1 MSQGLRELQP
11 YDLSAELEGAI
22 LPVLVDQL
30 KARGAGHCM
39 RISDLDAELM
49 VRLCGRL
56 RAEAPSATVVVLTNG
71 VQGSVPEGLAVTS
84 TKLVELRNPLS
95 DGTLRPPLLVF
106 VPNNVRAA
114 AEDSF
119 GVATFEE
126 LDVGDVY
133 EQLRERLVADAPASL
148 RGSLVECLRRL
159 TDSAEP
165 WPFADAVAV
174 TRFLLTAKVNGADSE
189 SYGGAL
195 YEFGLVPDFELFSD
209 PARAPA
215 RIVRNKE
222 CVGKITW
229 SSRSER
235 GRVLELGLSKRAFR
249 NQLGDFLAEAGV
261 EDPRTWTR
269 RIVLDRNLWPLA
281 FNRWEFED
289 GGEDPDAVFIGDVT
303 TDLPKVEEDTED
315 EKLSQLIGQQ
325 ILPLGGAGLK
335 KFSIHFRVDPYPAK
349 VQGLAKFVIQVVS
362 KEQGPVGLARSKA
375 VWKGTT
381 QNATVSFSKLN
392 KVEWDEGWHF
402 VRVLAQTEDGDL
414 IPLVDEGG
422 APLPWAPD
430 DSPPGVAR
438 PNESDLFYVLPD
450 GEVDVE
456 PPQRAVHRESSLSH
470 AQLRLQFTA
479 LLDDR
484 DPGSIRP
491 TSVQWAER
499 KPGGRAVGSEMI
511 EAKFGREGTLH
522 IPVSR
527 MLKVT
532 EQRILAAP
540 DGPLSWRVSIKLGVA
555 GSSTGERAQWPE
567 GPVARAF
574 LEARAR
580 YFEAVRSGS
589 SELVTQ
595 AADLRSFRDL
605 VSSYASS
612 YLALVQHVNRR
623 TETSE
628 PIETQR
634 ALSDLRRVLAV
645 DSVFLSISDH
655 RDRRREATLVS
666 PTHPLRA
673 LWLAT
678 WAELGATWLEAAKAA
693 PKEFAVATRDAL
705 LRNLAPISYPPVLP
719 TESGYVLTAVDNLNP
734 FWTLYS
740 PSNEDDP
747 RGLVGDVCAAFGLPE
762 PGINGALIDGA
773 YLASRVRRYLL
784 QHPYVRTLVI
794 NAFNAGRGVVLADM
808 LLELQKEP
816 AFGDLRYNVRLFV
829 PDPEAPG
836 VGESLADLLSPTAS
850 VAAREADAFSTPTE
864 NHLRPKLRL
873 AIRPTTEFRASPD
886 MHSAH
891 LSLLFDVF
899 PSEDVGATRA
909 TLREASSPVHGLIQ
923 DFHTEYRED
932 ESAVAWRRQP
942 RHGLAAPLASAEELT
957 DLLASLS
964 ATLSS
969 TTATVA
975 TGQTGLDLRPTI
987 TLALDAEDRALLHQV
1002 HEVSDW
1008 VLTLDR
1014 NMGIEFF
1021 DHGGRAGRPDY
1032 LIDHSPDVVG
1042 SFGHRLVIT
1051 SRSVA
1056 ELEAILRPVLEA
1068 HRLQAEGRHA
1078 VAILEQLRS
1087 LSGRLALKLIS
1098 SPTQRSEA
1106 LGLALSRMYLEH
1118 QGVFEN
1124 QIVVPLDAHLELYR
1138 ALKEHS
1144 DELGDEVSFK
1154 RTDLAL
1160 FDLDVARRL
1169 ITCRLVEVK
1178 SYNQVG
1184 DLGAYNQLK
1193 DSIAEQIRQSEEV
1206 LSYHFDSHRTSV
1218 DRPDRLPKTRELVTL
1233 LEFYLDRAERYGVAS
1248 PAAAEEPASFSE
1260 RSRAATA
1267 SCSREA
1273 L

>member
-11 YDLSAELEGAI
+11 YDLSAELERAI

-39 RISDLDAELM
+39 RLSDLDAELM

-56 RAEAPSATVVVLTNG
+56 RAEVPSATVVVLTNG

-133 EQLRERLVADAPASL
+133 EQLRERIVADAPASL

-159 TDSAEP
+159 TDSGEP

-195 YEFGLVPDFELFSD
+195 YELGLVPDFELFSD

-215 RIVRNKE
+215 RIVRNRE

-235 GRVLELGLSKRAFR
+235 GRVLQLGLSERAFR
-249 NQLGDFLAEAGV
+249 NQLGNFLAEAGV

-289 GGEDPDAVFIGDVT
+289 GGEEPDAVFIGDVT
-303 TDLPKVEEDTED
+303 TDLSNVEEDAED

-335 KFSIHFRVDPYPAK
+335 KFSVRFRVDPHPAK

-375 VWKGTT
+375 LWKSTT

-414 IPLVDEGG
+414 IPLVDESG
-422 APLPWAPD
+422 ALLPWAPD
-430 DSPPGVAR
+430 DSAPGVAR

-456 PPQRAVHRESSLSH
+456 SPQRAVQRESSLSH

-499 KPGGRAVGSEMI
+499 KPRGRTVGAEMI
-511 EAKFGREGTLH
+511 EAKFGREGALH

-527 MLKVT
+527 TLKVT

-555 GSSTGERAQWPE
+555 GSSTGEQAQWPE

-595 AADLRSFRDL
+595 AADLQSLRDL

-612 YLALVQHVNRR
+612 YLALVEHLSRR

-628 PIETQR
+628 PIEAQR

-673 LWLAT
+673 LWLTT

-705 LRNLAPISYPPVLP
+705 LRHLAPTSYPPVLP
-719 TESGYVLTAVDNLNP
+719 H
-734 FWTLYS
+734 
-740 PSNEDDP
+740 
-747 RGLVGDVCAAFGLPE
+747 
-762 PGINGALIDGA
+762 
-773 YLASRVRRYLL
+773 RVR
-784 QHPYVRTLVI
+784 
-794 NAFNAGRGVVLADM
+794 
-808 LLELQKEP
+808 
-816 AFGDLRYNVRLFV
+816 
-829 PDPEAPG
+829 
-836 VGESLADLLSPTAS
+836 
-850 VAAREADAFSTPTE
+850 
-864 NHLRPKLRL
+864 
-873 AIRPTTEFRASPD
+873 IRPDR
-886 MHSAH
+886 
-891 LSLLFDVF
+891 
-899 PSEDVGATRA
+899 
-909 TLREASSPVHGLIQ
+909 
-923 DFHTEYRED
+923 
-932 ESAVAWRRQP
+932 RRQP
-942 RHGLAAPLASAEELT
+942 EPVLDPLLALARGRPARPGRRRLCRLRPAGARDQRCPHRRSLLGITSQEVRAAAPIRSHA
-957 DLLASLS
+957 
-964 ATLSS
+964 
-969 TTATVA
+969 
-975 TGQTGLDLRPTI
+975 R
-987 TLALDAEDRALLHQV
+987 HQRIQRR
-1002 HEVSDW
+1002 
-1008 VLTLDR
+1008 T
-1014 NMGIEFF
+1014 
-1021 DHGGRAGRPDY
+1021 
-1032 LIDHSPDVVG
+1032 
-1042 SFGHRLVIT
+1042 
-1051 SRSVA
+1051 RSCP
-1056 ELEAILRPVLEA
+1056 R
-1068 HRLQAEGRHA
+1068 RHA
-1078 VAILEQLRS
+1078 VGAAEGASVWRPSIQRPALRARS
-1087 LSGRLALKLIS
+1087 RGSGRGRSPGRSPLTHGLGS
-1098 SPTQRSEA
+1098 S
-1106 LGLALSRMYLEH
+1106 
-1118 QGVFEN
+1118 
-1124 QIVVPLDAHLELYR
+1124 
-1138 ALKEHS
+1138 
-1144 DELGDEVSFK
+1144 
-1154 RTDLAL
+1154 
-1160 FDLDVARRL
+1160 ARGRCL
-1169 ITCRLVEVK
+1169 LHA
-1178 SYNQVG
+1178 N
-1184 DLGAYNQLK
+1184 
-1193 DSIAEQIRQSEEV
+1193 
-1206 LSYHFDSHRTSV
+1206 
-1218 DRPDRLPKTRELVTL
+1218 RE
-1233 LEFYLDRAERYGVAS
+1233 S
-1248 PAAAEEPASFSE
+1248 PAAQAAACDSTDDRVPGLAGHALGTPVSPVRRVPGRGC
-1260 RSRAATA
+1260 RSHAGDVTRSVLPSSWAHPGFPH
-1267 SCSREA
+1267 RVP
-1273 L
+1273 